1 MKLRFYVYL
10 LFLVTVLS
18 CREEEPDS
26 GAQVCEEDNSIGGMK
41 EWFFFKPGSTW
52 DYVEQYS
59 GATDHVT
66 VNEYSEQITNGGYYI
81 IASYYSD
88 YYQRPRLFE
97 HIGAWMGY
105 LNNETLCK
113 RRLIRH
119 TFHGAESTFSFNF
132 SNGNS
137 YKPVDWRSAQVL
149 YSNDVGTSF
158 VFDEIQVLVSK
169 GYLLDGTT
177 ALTEIYIAKGVGIVR
192 IKQPGR
198 NIDWIL
204 TNYEVIQ

>member
-81 IASYYSD
+81 VASYYSD
-88 YYQRPRLFE
+88 YYQRSRVFE
-97 HIGAWMGY
+97 HNGAWMAF

-113 RRLIRH
+113 RRLIKH
-119 TFHGAESTFSFNF
+119 TFRGSESDFF
-132 SNGNS
+132 
-137 YKPVDWRSAQVL
+137 
-149 YSNDVGTSF
+149 
-158 VFDEIQVLVSK
+158 
-169 GYLLDGTT
+169 
-177 ALTEIYIAKGVGIVR
+177 IVVR
-192 IKQPGR
+192 MAM
-198 NIDWIL
+198 L
-204 TNYEVIQ
+204 